1 MRKASSQVMPPRWCG
16 IGCMLLLA
24 FGLLAT
30 PLVSQSQPLTKV
42 PRIGWLRGLNC
53 SKRGAQA
60 LREGLRNLG
69 YVEGQHITIEERC
82 NKGLEEAR
90 ASARD
95 FVQLGVD
102 LLFAS
107 GPEFNLHAASEATRT
122 IPIVFFAVDFDPLAK
137 GYIDSLARPGG
148 NMTGVVALQ
157 VLLTAKRLEILKEAV
172 PSATRVAVFWDAISA
187 DQLQAAQTAAQTL
200 GLTLL
205 PREFRQLP
213 YDFIPAFRDL
223 TQERAD
229 ALLVL
234 MSPYF
239 ARPERARLPTLA
251 VQHRLP
257 AIFGI
262 PPYVAVG
269 GLMSYGVK
277 LLDLYRHGVAVY
289 MDRILKGAKPA
300 DLPVQQPTTF
310 HLAINLKT
318 AKALGVTIPPTLLF
332 QASEVIQ

>member
-1 MRKASSQVMPPRWCG
+1 MV
-16 IGCMLLLA
+16 LLA

-30 PLVSQSQPLTKV
+30 PLVSQSQPQTQV
-42 PRIGWLRGLNC
+42 ARIGWLRGLNC
-53 SKRGAQA
+53 SQRGAQA
-60 LREGLRNLG
+60 LREGLRDLG
-69 YVEGQHITIEERC
+69 YVEGQHMTIEERC

-102 LLFAS
+102 LLLAT
-107 GPEFNLHAASEATRT
+107 GPEFPLHAANEVTRT
-122 IPIVFFAVDFDPLAK
+122 MPIVFFAVDFDPLAK

-148 NMTGVVALQ
+148 HITGVVALQ
-157 VLLTAKRLEILKEAV
+157 VLLTAKRLEMLKKAV

-187 DQLQAAQTAAQTL
+187 DQLQAAQTAAQAL

-205 PREFRQLP
+205 PWEFRQLP
-213 YDFIPAFRDL
+213 YDFTPAFRNL
-223 TQERAD
+223 TQARAD

-234 MSPYF
+234 MSPYV

-251 VQHRLP
+251 MQHRLP

-269 GLMSYGVK
+269 GLMAYGVK
-277 LLDLYRHGVAVY
+277 LLDLYRHGVAAYV
-289 MDRILKGAKPA
+289 DRRHGFSA
-300 DLPVQQPTTF
+300 
-310 HLAINLKT
+310 
-318 AKALGVTIPPTLLF
+318 
-332 QASEVIQ
+332 